1 MMHAQY
7 TKYGILSGLLLICT
21 IMSSVTADSQKSVFA
36 QITPAAEK
44 HGSNDV
50 AATDSSHDTGAANQN
65 SEGITPSAKPDETT
79 TEEEAEGEGEDFTE
93 LTNSNDVNSG
103 QTATDQDD
111 KTITTDEQDPDPA
124 SQLAEAIISEVNE
137 ALSASGLFS
146 P

>member
-44 HGSNDV
+44 YGSNDV
-50 AATDSSHDTGAANQN
+50 AATDSSHDTGATNHN
-65 SEGITPSAKPDETT
+65 SQGITPSAKSDETT
-79 TEEEAEGEGEDFTE
+79 TEEEGEEEEGSTE
-93 LTNSNDVNSG
+93 STNSNDVNSG
-103 QTATDQDD
+103 QTATDQVD
-111 KTITTDEQDPDPA
+111 KTTTTEEQDPDPA
-124 SQLAEAIISEVNE
+124 SQLAEAIMSDVNE
-137 ALSASGLFS
+137 ALSASGMFS

>member
-44 HGSNDV
+44 YGSNDV
-50 AATDSSHDTGAANQN
+50 AATDSSHDTGATNHN
-65 SEGITPSAKPDETT
+65 SQGITPSAKSDETT
-79 TEEEAEGEGEDFTE
+79 TEEEEGSTE
-93 LTNSNDVNSG
+93 STSSNDVNSG
-103 QTATDQDD
+103 QTATDQVD
-111 KTITTDEQDPDPA
+111 KTITSEEQDPDPA
-124 SQLAEAIISEVNE
+124 SQLAEAIMSEVNE
-137 ALSASGLFS
+137 ALSAAGMFS

>member
-44 HGSNDV
+44 YGSNDV
-50 AATDSSHDTGAANQN
+50 AATDSSHDTGATNHN
-65 SEGITPSAKPDETT
+65 SQGITPSAKSDETT
-79 TEEEAEGEGEDFTE
+79 TEEEGEEEEEGSTE
-93 LTNSNDVNSG
+93 STNSNDVNSG
-103 QTATDQDD
+103 QTATDQVD
-111 KTITTDEQDPDPA
+111 KTTTTEEQDPDPA
-124 SQLAEAIISEVNE
+124 SQLAEAIMSDVNE
-137 ALSASGLFS
+137 ALSASGMFS

>member
-44 HGSNDV
+44 SGSNDV
-50 AATDSSHDTGAANQN
+50 AATDSSHDTGATNHN
-65 SEGITPSAKPDETT
+65 SQGITPSAKSDETT
-79 TEEEAEGEGEDFTE
+79 TEEEEEGSTE
-93 LTNSNDVNSG
+93 STNSNDVNSG
-103 QTATDQDD
+103 QTATDQVD
-111 KTITTDEQDPDPA
+111 KTTTTEEQDPDPA
-124 SQLAEAIISEVNE
+124 SQLAEAIMSDVNE
-137 ALSASGLFS
+137 ALSASGIYS

>member
-44 HGSNDV
+44 YGSNDV
-50 AATDSSHDTGAANQN
+50 AATDSSHDTGATNHN
-65 SEGITPSAKPDETT
+65 SQGITPSAKSDETT
-79 TEEEAEGEGEDFTE
+79 TEEEEGSTE
-93 LTNSNDVNSG
+93 STNSNDVNSV
-103 QTATDQDD
+103 QTATDQVD
-111 KTITTDEQDPDPA
+111 KTTTTEEQDPDPA
-124 SQLAEAIISEVNE
+124 SQLAEAIKSDVNE
-137 ALSASGLFS
+137 ALSASGIYN

>member
-44 HGSNDV
+44 YGSNDV
-50 AATDSSHDTGAANQN
+50 AASDSSHDTGATNHN
-65 SEGITPSAKPDETT
+65 SQGITPSAKSGETT
-79 TEEEAEGEGEDFTE
+79 TEEEEGSTE
-93 LTNSNDVNSG
+93 STSSNDVNSG
-103 QTATDQDD
+103 QTATDQVD
-111 KTITTDEQDPDPA
+111 KTITTEEQDPDPA
-124 SQLAEAIISEVNE
+124 SQLAEAIMSEVNE
-137 ALSASGLFS
+137 ALSAAGMFS

>member
-44 HGSNDV
+44 SGSNDV
-50 AATDSSHDTGAANQN
+50 AATDSSHDTGATNHN
-65 SEGITPSAKPDETT
+65 SQGITPSAKSDETT
-79 TEEEAEGEGEDFTE
+79 TEEEEGSTE
-93 LTNSNDVNSG
+93 STNSDDVNSG
-103 QTATDQDD
+103 QTATDQVD
-111 KTITTDEQDPDPA
+111 KTTTTEEQDPDPA
-124 SQLAEAIISEVNE
+124 SQLAEAIMSDVNE
-137 ALSASGLFS
+137 ALSASGIYS